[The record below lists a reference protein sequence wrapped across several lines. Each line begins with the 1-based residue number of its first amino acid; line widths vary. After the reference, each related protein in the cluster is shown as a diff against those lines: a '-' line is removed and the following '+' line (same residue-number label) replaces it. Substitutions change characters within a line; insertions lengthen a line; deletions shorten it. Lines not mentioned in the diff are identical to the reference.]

1 MFRKKEAVVERDREY
16 DFRYVPKRKL
26 SEAERQIILLK
37 VEKVKLQREKTL
49 VILNKASMLFF
60 AFLAVGVIG
69 LVNKIITIT
78 QLNVMIII
86 GVIVMVVGMI
96 PYSNIAKREEKELEN
111 TINDLTN

>member
-1 MFRKKEAVVERDREY
+1 MFEKREVAVEKDREY

-26 SEAERQIILLK
+26 SEAERQIITLK
-37 VEKVKLQREKTL
+37 IEKVKLQREKTL

-69 LVNKIITIT
+69 LVNKIISIM

-86 GVIVMVVGMI
+86 GVAVMIVGML
-96 PYSNIAKREEKELEN
+96 PYSKIAKNEEKELEK
-111 TINDLTN
+111 TIDDLIN